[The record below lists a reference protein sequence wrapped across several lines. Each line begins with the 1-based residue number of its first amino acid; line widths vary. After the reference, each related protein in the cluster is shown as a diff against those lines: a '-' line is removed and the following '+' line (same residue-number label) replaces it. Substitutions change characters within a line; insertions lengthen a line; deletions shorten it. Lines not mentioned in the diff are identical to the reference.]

1 MNVET
6 VREYCLNKKG
16 VTESFPFDDV
26 SLVVKVMNKMF
37 ALIDLEEANHIA
49 LKCDPEKAIELREH
63 YSGIEGAYHFN
74 KKYWNSVRFDS
85 DVDDKL
91 MKELIDHS
99 YDEVIKK
106 FTKKLRAEYDALN
119 KGYTV
124 YIKSVAFAYFN
135 RAETKIFCFTMQN
148 LTGLIQ

>member
-49 LKCDPEKAIELREH
+49 LKKRSNYANIIQEL
-63 YSGIEGAYHFN
+63 
-74 KKYWNSVRFDS
+74 
-85 DVDDKL
+85 
-91 MKELIDHS
+91 KELIIL
-99 YDEVIKK
+99 IKNTGTV
-106 FTKKLRAEYDALN
+106 FVLRV
-119 KGYTV
+119 T
-124 YIKSVAFAYFN
+124 
-135 RAETKIFCFTMQN
+135 
-148 LTGLIQ
+148 

>member
-49 LKCDPEKAIELREH
+49 LKCDPEKAIELREQ
-63 YSGIEGAYHFN
+63 E
-74 KKYWNSVRFDS
+74 
-85 DVDDKL
+85 L
-91 MKELIDHS
+91 KELIIL
-99 YDEVIKK
+99 IKNTGTV
-106 FTKKLRAEYDALN
+106 FVLRV
-119 KGYTV
+119 T
-124 YIKSVAFAYFN
+124 
-135 RAETKIFCFTMQN
+135 
-148 LTGLIQ
+148 

>member
-63 YSGIEGAYHFN
+63 YAGIEGAYHFN
-74 KKYWNSVRFDS
+74 KKYWNQVSLKGDI
-85 DVDDKL
+85 DDKMIL
-91 MKELIDHS
+91 HLIDHS
-99 YDEVIKK
+99 YEEVIKK
-106 FTKKLRAEYDALN
+106 FTRKLKQEYNELPD
-119 KGYTV
+119 
-124 YIKSVAFAYFN
+124 
-135 RAETKIFCFTMQN
+135 
-148 LTGLIQ
+148 

>member
-49 LKCDPEKAIELREH
+49 LKCDPEKKRSNYANIIQEL
-63 YSGIEGAYHFN
+63 
-74 KKYWNSVRFDS
+74 
-85 DVDDKL
+85 
-91 MKELIDHS
+91 KELIIL
-99 YDEVIKK
+99 IKNTGTV
-106 FTKKLRAEYDALN
+106 FVLRV
-119 KGYTV
+119 T
-124 YIKSVAFAYFN
+124 
-135 RAETKIFCFTMQN
+135 
-148 LTGLIQ
+148 

>member
-74 KKYWNSVRFDS
+74 KKYWNSISLNHDDIS
-85 DVDDKL
+85 DKL
-91 MKELIDHS
+91 ILDLIDHS
-99 YDEVIKK
+99 YEQVVL
-106 FTKKLRAEYDALN
+106 KLPKLYREQISEALKN
-119 KGYTV
+119 K
-124 YIKSVAFAYFN
+124 
-135 RAETKIFCFTMQN
+135 
-148 LTGLIQ
+148 

>member
-49 LKCDPEKAIELREH
+49 LKCDPEKAEL
-63 YSGIEGAYHFN
+63 
-74 KKYWNSVRFDS
+74 
-85 DVDDKL
+85 
-91 MKELIDHS
+91 KELIIL
-99 YDEVIKK
+99 IKNTGTV
-106 FTKKLRAEYDALN
+106 FVLRV
-119 KGYTV
+119 T
-124 YIKSVAFAYFN
+124 
-135 RAETKIFCFTMQN
+135 
-148 LTGLIQ
+148 

>member
-6 VREYCLNKKG
+6 VREYCLSKKG
-16 VTESFPFDDV
+16 TTESFPFDKV
-26 SLVVKVMNKMF
+26 SLVIKVMNKMF

-49 LKCDPEKAIELREH
+49 LKCDPEKAIELRER

-85 DVDDKL
+85 DVDDRL

-106 FTKKLRAEYDALN
+106 FTKKLRAEYIA
-119 KGYTV
+119 
-124 YIKSVAFAYFN
+124 SV
-135 RAETKIFCFTMQN
+135 RMN
-148 LTGLIQ
+148 LRTQLDNINIQEKDGSIVNLGEKYGKKKKTH